1 MNADQ
6 KILPHILARRLKTVL
21 HYVIGEEQVA
31 CIKGRSIHK
40 GIQDLEFLLQAEETN
55 WCLVTIDF
63 VKAFDRV
70 DREYM
75 FEMLRKIGLPERLI
89 TIIEKL

>member
-6 KILPHILARRLKTVL
+6 KILAHILARRLKIVL

-31 CIKGRSIHK
+31 YIKGRLIHK

-63 VKAFDRV
+63 VTAFDSV
-70 DREYM
+70 DRKYL
-75 FEMLRKIGLPERLI
+75 FQMLRKIGLPERTPNYHI
-89 TIIEKL
+89 